1 MMYTDIPYANTV
13 RAVAMVQ
20 KYAKQEKV
28 KSEIRKAI
36 VNEISKAANEGSLQ
50 AMLLPNEYRR
60 DDVIYTLFAWYDEYK
75 SVLDDFIA
83 KGYRVS
89 YHNGVESKLCGG
101 RDAPP
106 YILIEWDDSEINLEK
121 GDDK

>member
-1 MMYTDIPYANTV
+1 MNYIDIPYASSV
-13 RAVAMVQ
+13 RSVAMVQ
-20 KYAKQEKV
+20 KYAKQEKE
-28 KSEIRKAI
+28 KSEIRKEI
-36 VNEISKAANEGSLQ
+36 VDEISKAANEGALQ

-60 DDVIYTLFAWYDEYK
+60 DTAVYKLFAWYDTYK
-75 SVLDDFIA
+75 SVLDDFTA

-101 RDAPP
+101 RDTPP
-106 YILIEWDDSEINLEK
+106 YILIEWDEYEINLEK